1 MLVNS
6 TLIEGLYNT
15 TEVIAAVALGN
26 AAGNGSSATEECG
39 SVDAFG
45 ATSVINTTYFIGG

>member
-6 TLIEGLYNT
+6 TLMEGLNNT
-15 TEVIAAVALGN
+15 TAVIAVLGN
-26 AAGNGSSATEECG
+26 AAGNGSSATDECG

>member
-1 MLVNS
+1 MLANS
-6 TLIEGLYNT
+6 TLMEGLYNT
-15 TEVIAAVALGN
+15 TEVIAAAALGKT
-26 AAGNGSSATEECG
+26 AGNGSSATDECG

>member
-6 TLIEGLYNT
+6 TLMEGLYNT
-15 TEVIAAVALGN
+15 TAVMAAAALGN
-26 AAGNGSSATEECG
+26 AAGNGSSATDECG